1 MVSIKD
7 GILQK
12 HRFPLPESRFYL
24 SFCRTRRFA
33 SALSLLPLLSDILT
47 GRAVRPG
54 MRFWGR
60 ASTYSRLR
68 PLMIKTHFNFHP
80 TRRHCSSSLLA
91 LAPGV
96 ASAAVP
102 SDQGCSRT
110 MHSQL
115 LALARAVRFRLVLV
129 ESLGVAVLTEI
140 SRRLKH
146 KSCYHN
152 QGDRFIDRG
161 FDTLFPS
168 LMGGC

>member
-12 HRFPLPESRFYL
+12 HHFPLPESRFYL

-60 ASTYSRLR
+60 ASTYSRPR
-68 PLMIKTHFNFHP
+68 PLMVETHSNFHP

-129 ESLGVAVLTEI
+129 ESLRVAGLNVTHGF

-146 KSCYHN
+146 KMLPCAVSAILS
-152 QGDRFIDRG
+152 F
-161 FDTLFPS
+161 FFFP
-168 LMGGC
+168 LLLA

>member
-1 MVSIKD
+1 MVAYMMMVSIKD
-7 GILQK
+7 GILQLTY
-12 HRFPLPESRFYL
+12 RFPLPESRFYL
-24 SFCRTRRFA
+24 PFCHTRRFA

-60 ASTYSRLR
+60 ASIYSRLR

-91 LAPGV
+91 LEPGV

-115 LALARAVRFRLVLV
+115 LALVRAVRFRLVLV
-129 ESLGVAVLTEI
+129 ESLRVAGLNVTH
-140 SRRLKH
+140 SADA
-146 KSCYHN
+146 SS
-152 QGDRFIDRG
+152 
-161 FDTLFPS
+161 TLLPQCLQFFFF
-168 LMGGC
+168 LLYY